1 MISQHIPHF
10 LNTISRHYFPNP
22 SYFSTTTT
30 PITRLTKQ
38 ECIHHLKTC
47 KSMAE
52 IKQIQTQIFRVGL
65 HQNPDALNKLMVF
78 CTNPSI
84 GNLGYAE
91 RIFNFIE
98 DPSLF
103 IYNVMIK
110 AFAKHGSFR
119 RAVSLFDELRVQ
131 GLWPDNYTYPFVFKA
146 IGCLKEGFVGE
157 KVHGFV
163 VKSGVDFDC
172 YVCNSLMD
180 MYAELGCDEKVK
192 KVFDEMPERDSVS
205 WNVLISGYVRCNRFE
220 DAIDVFRRMQRESN
234 AKPDEATVVST
245 LSACTA
251 LKNLELGKEIHHYVG
266 NEFGYTTIIS
276 NALLDMYSKCGYL
289 SIARQIF
296 DAMPTKNV
304 ICWTSMVSGYVSC
317 GRLDDARDLFE
328 RSPVKDLVLWTAMI
342 NGYVQFNR
350 VDEAVALFRE
360 MQIERIKPDKFTV
373 VALLTGC
380 SQLGALEQ
388 GKWIHRC
395 IEENRITIDVVVG
408 TALVDMY
415 SKCGCIDKSLEIFH
429 RLKGKDMASWTSII
443 CGLAMN
449 GQSIKALDLF
459 SEMKRAGFRPDDI
472 TFIGVLSACSHGG
485 LVEEG
490 RSYFNSMRKTY
501 QIEPKLEH
509 YGCLIDLLG
518 RAGLL
523 DEAEELIGKIPTESN
538 DIVVPLYGAL
548 LSACRIYGNV
558 DIGEHVARR
567 LVEIEHSD
575 SSIHTL
581 LANIYASVDRWEDV
595 TKVRRKMKAL
605 GVKKA
610 PGCSS
615 IEVDGNVHE
624 FLVGDASNPD
634 MKQVYSILDSITK
647 PLSGL
652 EDGEME
658 EYNTSGEIL

>member
-1 MISQHIPHF
+1 
-10 LNTISRHYFPNP
+10 
-22 SYFSTTTT
+22 
-30 PITRLTKQ
+30 
-38 ECIHHLKTC
+38 
-47 KSMAE
+47 MAE

-119 RAVSLFDELRVQ
+119 RAVSLFDGLRVQ

-180 MYAELGCDEKVK
+180 MYAELGWVETVK

-251 LKNLELGKEIHHYVG
+251 LKNLELGKEIHHYV
-266 NEFGYTTIIS
+266 
-276 NALLDMYSKCGYL
+276 
-289 SIARQIF
+289 ARQIF

-317 GRLDDARDLFE
+317 GRLDEARDLFE

-408 TALVDMY
+408 TALVD
-415 SKCGCIDKSLEIFH
+415 I
-429 RLKGKDMASWTSII
+429 
-443 CGLAMN
+443 
-449 GQSIKALDLF
+449 
-459 SEMKRAGFRPDDI
+459 
-472 TFIGVLSACSHGG
+472 
-485 LVEEG
+485 
-490 RSYFNSMRKTY
+490 
-501 QIEPKLEH
+501 
-509 YGCLIDLLG
+509 
-518 RAGLL
+518 
-523 DEAEELIGKIPTESN
+523 
-538 DIVVPLYGAL
+538 
-548 LSACRIYGNV
+548 
-558 DIGEHVARR
+558 
-567 LVEIEHSD
+567 
-575 SSIHTL
+575 
-581 LANIYASVDRWEDV
+581 WEDV